1 MDAKM
6 IELNNLRLLNDYLN
20 QTIEV
25 LVRGQR
31 PGVGYGHTQFGL
43 GTDVIPSLFSQ
54 PSAFAGGGY
63 SPFAGYSP
71 FGGYGNFPTAIDP
84 FYAQRGLGHTQ
95 SVFGGWQQPW
105 SPIPDVSRQAQIAQ
119 ALAARQSVL
128 ETMCRVAGIV

>member
-25 LVRGQR
+25 LVRTQR
-31 PGVGYGHTQFGL
+31 AGNGYGHVPF
-43 GTDVIPSLFSQ
+43 GTDVIPSLFS
-54 PSAFAGGGY
+54 PTTFGSGY
-63 SPFAGYSP
+63 TP
-71 FGGYGNFPTAIDP
+71 FGGYGNFPTTIDP
-84 FYAQRGLGHTQ
+84 FSVQRGMHTQ
-95 SVFGGWQQPW
+95 GVFGGWQQPW
-105 SPIPDVSRQAQIAQ
+105 SPISEVARQAQIAQ